1 MGAETKGIEDVK
13 RARRAAIRSVDL
25 IASGA
30 MGEQEVDFA
39 RMLFGETQAEE
50 RLAPFGLL
58 DDGGILDGLVR
69 RVEMLTVTEYER
81 FRPVAALA
89 ERIEAR
95 LLELQA
101 ERDQKAER
109 GELSL
114 PNGLPRKVPR
124 AERKDVA
131 ERNARTS
138 RQAAARLLAVHLSQ
152 RALYE
157 GLNRALETLVARQMT
172 GDFPKDPAAA
182 AAMRLPLGHG
192 PIAMGAGHVAAAD
205 VAIARLRKPHMADHP
220 PRADV
225 SFGIAAGWDAPTLS
239 PEERDRL
246 LFEQMRAAGIY
257 GEAHEAPAE
266 AAE

>member
-1 MGAETKGIEDVK
+1 MFAEMKGIEDVK
-13 RARRAAIRSVDL
+13 RARRAAMRSVDL
-25 IASGA
+25 IDAGA
-30 MGEQEVDFA
+30 MNPQEVDFA

-69 RVEMLTVTEYER
+69 RIEAMVLLEYER

-89 ERIEAR
+89 DHIEIR

-101 ERDQKAER
+101 ERDDKAER
-109 GELSL
+109 GELAL
-114 PNGLPRKVPR
+114 PKGMPRHSPR
-124 AERKDVA
+124 PERKDTA
-131 ERNARTS
+131 ERNARNS

-157 GLNRALETLVARQMT
+157 GLGRALETLVARQMA
-172 GDFPKDPAAA
+172 GEFPKDPVAADKIG
-182 AAMRLPLGHG
+182 LPLGHG
-192 PIAMGAGHVAAAD
+192 PIAMGAEHVAAAD
-205 VAIARLRKPHMADHP
+205 VAIARLRKPHMADRP

-225 SFGIAAGWDAPTLS
+225 PFSVAMGWDAPAKTAH
-239 PEERDRL
+239 
-246 LFEQMRAAGIY
+246 EQMADAGLFVEI
-257 GEAHEAPAE
+257 PQQ